1 MTLRWSFDVPFFCTR
16 IIACEKLSA
25 TIFFMQIVR
34 IITHELQIGIGVL
47 VEKNDELSFDMV

>member
-1 MTLRWSFDVPFFCTR
+1 
-16 IIACEKLSA
+16 
-25 TIFFMQIVR
+25 MQIVR